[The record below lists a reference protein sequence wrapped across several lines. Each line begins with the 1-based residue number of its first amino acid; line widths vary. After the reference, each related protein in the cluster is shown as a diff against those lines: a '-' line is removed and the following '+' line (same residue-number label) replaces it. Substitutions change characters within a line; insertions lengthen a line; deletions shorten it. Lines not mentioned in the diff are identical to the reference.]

1 VPAKKPFITQYDLAT
16 RLGVGQ
22 KTVSRALAGEPRV
35 APELRARIL
44 AAAKKFGYRPN
55 QSARSVKSRRFDRVL
70 FLQLVESA
78 NQRIDSGIIDG
89 ISDGLAEIGRS
100 LVIERLVV
108 PDFLAG
114 GPAPRGLQEMMVDGV
129 LVHGNLDPSAQI
141 EVVLASSGLPVVWVN
156 RVLDHDAAYPDD
168 HGGGRVMVERL
179 VAAGHRRIAWF
190 DGMLGF
196 RKAAELHYSRTQRH
210 AGYLAAMSAAG
221 LAPRTL
227 SPVKDPGR
235 DGQFEWLLSH
245 LRELSERQ
253 RPTAIACYGSYE
265 ALTVLHAVGRLSL
278 RVPDDLSLILAHHE
292 TLVAG
297 IRLEVAQV
305 PSEAMGRAAAA
316 LLGRRLA
323 SVRRN
328 PSVIV
333 PFRLLPGAS
342 VQSPTP

>member
-1 VPAKKPFITQYDLAT
+1 MPTRKPFITQYDLAA

-70 FLQLVESA
+70 FLQLVETADS
-78 NQRIDSGIIDG
+78 RIDSGITDG

-156 RVLDHDAAYPDD
+156 RVLEHDAAYPDD
-168 HGGGRVMVERL
+168 HGGGRLMVERL

-196 RKAAELHYSRTQRH
+196 RPAVERHYSRIQRH
-210 AGYLAAMSAAG
+210 AGYLAAMSAAE

-245 LRELSERQ
+245 LRNLPERK

-265 ALTVLHAVGRLSL
+265 ALTVLHAAGRLGL
-278 RVPDDLSLILAHHE
+278 RIPEDLSLILAHHE
-292 TLVAG
+292 TLVVG
-297 IRLEVAQV
+297 IRLDVALV

-316 LLGRRLA
+316 LLGWRLA
-323 SVRRN
+323 NTRRT
-328 PSVIV
+328 PAVIV
-333 PFRLLPGAS
+333 PFNLYSGFSVRLL
-342 VQSPTP
+342 TP